1 MNTKPTISIVIPCFN
16 EAPYI
21 QGVAESVLRTFE
33 PDSIEMII
41 VNDGSTDGS
50 SSPISELLAIHPQIK
65 QVLHPKN
72 LGKGAAIRTGVMA
85 AMGSVIGFIDG
96 DGEVDPQYLVEATSI
111 ISESEYVDIVIG
123 NRYMIPNGY
132 KTTAVRRLYS
142 NVYRLMNWV
151 LFALPWKDTQA
162 GLKVFRSSVAKELF
176 GTSEIQGYAFDI
188 DILAHAHLRKLRV
201 EELPI
206 MQSLKGSSTITK
218 RHILQMIVDTVET
231 YRRFMPEECRLSMKR
246 HPALFVLCIVRQLL
260 ALPTALAAWFCA
272 KSGLL
277 VLSKMHRQ

>member
-1 MNTKPTISIVIPCFN
+1 MYTPILSIIIPCYN
-16 EAPYI
+16 EQEYI
-21 QGVAESVLRTFE
+21 RDAVTAILHAFE
-33 PDSIEMII
+33 EKNIEIL
-41 VNDGSTDGS
+41 VVDDGSKDS
-50 SSPISELLAIHPQIK
+50 SYEEICILQ
-65 QVLHPKN
+65 KN
-72 LGKGAAIRTGVMA
+72 DSRVKAMRHERNKGKGAAIRTGVMA

-162 GLKVFRSSVAKELF
+162 GLKVFRSSVAKVLF

-260 ALPTALAAWFCA
+260 ALPTALAAWLCA

>member
-1 MNTKPTISIVIPCFN
+1 MYTPILSIIIPCYN
-16 EAPYI
+16 EQEYI
-21 QGVAESVLRTFE
+21 RDAVTAILHAFE
-33 PDSIEMII
+33 EKDIEIL
-41 VNDGSTDGS
+41 VVDDGSKDS
-50 SSPISELLAIHPQIK
+50 SYEEICMLQ
-65 QVLHPKN
+65 KN
-72 LGKGAAIRTGVMA
+72 DSRVKAMRHERNKGKGAAIRTGVMA

-260 ALPTALAAWFCA
+260 ALPTALAAWLCA

-277 VLSKMHRQ
+277 VLSKMDRQ

>member
-1 MNTKPTISIVIPCFN
+1 MYTPIFSIVIPCYN
-16 EAPYI
+16 EQAYI
-21 QGVAESVLRTFE
+21 RDTVTAILDAFQEK
-33 PDSIEMII
+33 DIEIL
-41 VNDGSTDGS
+41 VVDDGSKDS
-50 SSPISELLAIHPQIK
+50 SYREICMLQ
-65 QVLHPKN
+65 KN
-72 LGKGAAIRTGVMA
+72 DSRVKAMRHERNKGKGAAIRTGVMA

-96 DGEVDPQYLVEATSI
+96 DGEVDPRYLVEAASI

-162 GLKVFRSSVAKELF
+162 GLKVFRSSVAKVLF

-206 MQSLKGSSTITK
+206 MQSLKGESTIT
-218 RHILQMIVDTVET
+218 RHHILQMIVDTVET
-231 YRRFMPEECRLSMKR
+231 YKRFAREEWQSSARKN
-246 HPALFVLCIVRQLL
+246 PALLLPFLARQLL
-260 ALPTALAAWFCA
+260 ALPTALAAWLCA
-272 KSGLL
+272 KFGLL
-277 VLSKMHRQ
+277 ILEKIHRQ